1 MSDQYREKLWELLKD
16 VRYSMIS
23 HTTETLSLIHI

>member
-1 MSDQYREKLWELLKD
+1 MSDQYREKLWELLKN

-23 HTTETLSLIHI
+23 HTTETQE